1 MSASEV
7 MLRLRSKCFVLFDLY
22 RSVHGLLQSFSYFAV
37 HGLFSYTEKFDK
49 VTLDNAV
56 VRVSD
61 LPDAEVLIL

>member
-1 MSASEV
+1 MYYLIV
-7 MLRLRSKCFVLFDLY
+7 H